1 MKKYFLYFLV
11 LLALN
16 ACSSKEP
23 KNSTTNIENS
33 TISSNLV
40 QLDKDQIQQAN
51 LKMAVLDKGT
61 ASMEVHLNG
70 KIDVPPTAVAS
81 VSIPMGGYVQDI
93 NLIPGNY
100 VKKGSTIATIKDPQF
115 VQLQE
120 DYLSAKAKSVYL
132 SQDMDR
138 QKLLLQQDA
147 VSKKTFQLLQSEF
160 NTNAIALKGLAE
172 KLKLINIDPSTLSID
187 KISSKVNLIAPI
199 SGYVSKVNLNRG
211 KYVAP
216 TEVLLELIDPNDV
229 HAAITIYEKDITLFK
244 EGMKGKVVLANEP
257 NKFYLVSVLAVSKN
271 LDDDKS
277 GLLHCH
283 FAAVPKNM
291 LPGMFLTADF
301 SVNNANTVIVP
312 INAIQR
318 FQGVDYIFIQQSAN
332 QFEAKQVT
340 VGTINKTTA
349 AILNPE
355 ATEWLGKNI
364 VVENAYSL
372 LGKLMN
378 KSE

>member
-1 MKKYFLYFLV
+1 MKKYFISLLV

-23 KNSTTNIENS
+23 KNSTTNTEDS
-33 TISSNLV
+33 TISSSLV
-40 QLDKDQIQQAN
+40 QLDKDQLQQAN
-51 LKMAVLDKGT
+51 LKMAVLEKGT

-147 VSKKTFQLLQSEF
+147 VSKKTYQLLQSEF

-199 SGYVSKVNLNRG
+199 SGYVSKVNINRG

-257 NKFYLVSVLAVSKN
+257 NKSYPVTVLAVSKN

-332 QFEAKQVT
+332 QFEAKQVI

>member
-1 MKKYFLYFLV
+1 MKKYFISLLV

-23 KNSTTNIENS
+23 KNSTTNTEDS
-33 TISSNLV
+33 TISSSLV
-40 QLDKDQIQQAN
+40 QLDKDQLQQAN
-51 LKMAVLDKGT
+51 LKMAVLEKGT

-199 SGYVSKVNLNRG
+199 SGYVSKVNINRG

-257 NKFYLVSVLAVSKN
+257 NKSYSVTVLAVSKN

-332 QFEAKQVT
+332 QFEAKQVI

>member
-1 MKKYFLYFLV
+1 MKKYFISFLV

-51 LKMAVLDKGT
+51 LKMAVLEKGT

-147 VSKKTFQLLQSEF
+147 VSKKTYQLLQSEF

-199 SGYVSKVNLNRG
+199 SGYVSKVNINRG

-216 TEVLLELIDPNDV
+216 TDVLLELIDPNDV

-257 NKFYLVSVLAVSKN
+257 NKSYSVSVLAVSKN

-283 FAAVPKNM
+283 FTSVPKNM

>member
-1 MKKYFLYFLV
+1 MKKYFISFLI

-23 KNSTTNIENS
+23 KNSTTNTKDS
-33 TISSNLV
+33 TISSSLI
-40 QLDKDQIQQAN
+40 QLDKDQLQQAN
-51 LKMAVLDKGT
+51 LKMAVLEKGT

-70 KIDVPPTAVAS
+70 KIDVPPTALAS

-172 KLKLINIDPSTLSID
+172 KLKLINVDPSTLSID

-199 SGYVSKVNLNRG
+199 SGYVSKVNINRG

-257 NKFYLVSVLAVSKN
+257 NKSYPVTVLAVSKN

-283 FAAVPKNM
+283 FASVPKNM

>member
-1 MKKYFLYFLV
+1 
-11 LLALN
+11 
-16 ACSSKEP
+16 
-23 KNSTTNIENS
+23 
-33 TISSNLV
+33 
-40 QLDKDQIQQAN
+40 
-51 LKMAVLDKGT
+51 MAVLEKGT

-147 VSKKTFQLLQSEF
+147 VSKKTYQLLQSEF

-199 SGYVSKVNLNRG
+199 SGYVSKVNINRG

-257 NKFYLVSVLAVSKN
+257 NKSYPVTVLAVSKN

-283 FAAVPKNM
+283 FASVPKNM

>member
-1 MKKYFLYFLV
+1 
-11 LLALN
+11 
-16 ACSSKEP
+16 
-23 KNSTTNIENS
+23 
-33 TISSNLV
+33 
-40 QLDKDQIQQAN
+40 
-51 LKMAVLDKGT
+51 
-61 ASMEVHLNG
+61 
-70 KIDVPPTAVAS
+70 
-81 VSIPMGGYVQDI
+81 
-93 NLIPGNY
+93 
-100 VKKGSTIATIKDPQF
+100 
-115 VQLQE
+115 
-120 DYLSAKAKSVYL
+120 
-132 SQDMDR
+132 
-138 QKLLLQQDA
+138 
-147 VSKKTFQLLQSEF
+147 LLQSEF

-199 SGYVSKVNLNRG
+199 SGYVSKVNINRG

-257 NKFYLVSVLAVSKN
+257 NKSYPVTVLAVSKN

-283 FAAVPKNM
+283 FASVPKNM

>member
-1 MKKYFLYFLV
+1 MKKYFIYFLV

-23 KNSTTNIENS
+23 KNSTTNIEDS
-33 TISSNLV
+33 TISNSLV
-40 QLDKDQIQQAN
+40 QLDKDQLQQAN
-51 LKMAVLDKGT
+51 LKMAVLEKGT

-120 DYLSAKAKSVYL
+120 DYLSTKAKSVYL

-187 KISSKVNLIAPI
+187 KISSKVNLISPI
-199 SGYVSKVNLNRG
+199 SGYVSKVNINRG

-257 NKFYLVSVLAVSKN
+257 NKSYPVTVLAVSKN

-283 FAAVPKNM
+283 FASVPKNM

>member
-1 MKKYFLYFLV
+1 MKKYFISFLV

-23 KNSTTNIENS
+23 KNSTTNIEDS

-51 LKMAVLDKGT
+51 LKMAVLEKGT

-172 KLKLINIDPSTLSID
+172 KLKLINIDPLTLSID

-199 SGYVSKVNLNRG
+199 SGYVSKVNINRG

-257 NKFYLVSVLAVSKN
+257 NKSYSVSVLAVSKN